1 VWQCLTKIVRSRR
14 TVTSIEFAQAIY
26 SGFYGDVKLDN
37 LPMRDQLTYRLAAV
51 EVLKKYHVTP
61 A

>member
-1 VWQCLTKIVRSRR
+1 
-14 TVTSIEFAQAIY
+14 VTSIEFAQAIY

-37 LPMRDQLTYRLAAV
+37 LPMRDQLTYRLAAA